1 MEEKIIE
8 KIFCSYRFFKK
19 KIDQILK
26 EKNINFIQFHIL
38 YFLKENQKINHKKMA
53 QLLNIKLP
61 TLTIFL
67 DKMIDERLIRKQASI
82 EDKRNLYI
90 LLTNKGEKILREA
103 RSEIRQFIYLILK
116 KFTNKEKKLFSN
128 LINKISFEF

>member
-67 DKMIDERLIRKQASI
+67 DKMIDERLIRKQASS